1 MLFRS
6 ISNYLEL
13 CMKQCL
19 SKKEQVLLFL
29 NRRGFSPFIS
39 CRRCGFV
46 LKCKRCDISLTYHK
60 KKDAIICHYCFSDEP
75 VPGECP
81 ECCSPGIS
89 FLGVGTERMEE
100 DIRAR
105 FPRHKL
111 LRMDSDTMRGRDS
124 HEKALNAFR
133 RGDIDILLGTQ
144 MIAKGLDFP
153 NVTLVGVLSAD
164 TIVNMPDFRAGER
177 TFQLLCQVAGRTGRG
192 SKGGQVIVQTY
203 NPEHYSIKC
212 AALHD
217 YDGFAKKELEY
228 RKQLY
233 YPPYERLA
241 RIVLRGKND
250 LDVKKKSID
259 IAEKLRGAIRLTAG
273 VAQSDRHKDK
283 VEVLG
288 PAPAPIAR
296 VKDNF
301 RWHLIVKADNSENLS
316 TILKNIE
323 SENRHS
329 KKVQM
334 MIDVDPYAL
343 L

>member
-1 MLFRS
+1 
-6 ISNYLEL
+6 
-13 CMKQCL
+13 
-19 SKKEQVLLFL
+19 
-29 NRRGFSPFIS
+29 
-39 CRRCGFV
+39 
-46 LKCKRCDISLTYHK
+46 
-60 KKDAIICHYCFSDEP
+60 
-75 VPGECP
+75 
-81 ECCSPGIS
+81 
-89 FLGVGTERMEE
+89 
-100 DIRAR
+100 
-105 FPRHKL
+105 
-111 LRMDSDTMRGRDS
+111 
-124 HEKALNAFR
+124 
-133 RGDIDILLGTQ
+133 

-250 LDVKKKSID
+250 QDVKKKSMD
-259 IAEKLRGAIRLTAG
+259 IAEKLREAIRLTAG
-273 VAQSDRHKDK
+273 VAQSDRHKYK

>member
-1 MLFRS
+1 
-6 ISNYLEL
+6 
-13 CMKQCL
+13 
-19 SKKEQVLLFL
+19 
-29 NRRGFSPFIS
+29 
-39 CRRCGFV
+39 
-46 LKCKRCDISLTYHK
+46 
-60 KKDAIICHYCFSDEP
+60 
-75 VPGECP
+75 
-81 ECCSPGIS
+81 
-89 FLGVGTERMEE
+89 
-100 DIRAR
+100 
-105 FPRHKL
+105 
-111 LRMDSDTMRGRDS
+111 
-124 HEKALNAFR
+124 
-133 RGDIDILLGTQ
+133 

-192 SKGGQVIVQTY
+192 SKGGKVIVQTY

-233 YPPYERLA
+233 YPPYGRLA
-241 RIVLRGKND
+241 RIVLRGKKD
-250 LDVKKKSID
+250 QDVKKKSMD
-259 IAEKLRGAIRLTAG
+259 IAEKLREAIRLTTG
-273 VAQSDRHKDK
+273 MAQSDRHKDK

-316 TILKNIE
+316 MILKNIE
-323 SENRHS
+323 NENRYS
-329 KKVQM
+329 KKVQI